1 MSSKAPARRSIKQ
14 TIRELLDRRPS
25 VRASDVLAELDHT
38 VSRQA
43 VHQQLRAMAA
53 AGEIERIGA
62 GRASAY
68 QRAVLASFTFET
80 AGLDESAVWIGLL
93 RDLAVL
99 RELPDLARSTLRYVC
114 TEMVNNAIDH
124 SESPT
129 VTLRVDTDGPLVV
142 VDVADAGVG
151 IFRKVADALGSATPL
166 EAAQR
171 LTLGKFTTWPERH
184 TGEGIFFSSRAA
196 DVFLIEAS
204 GVRWTVDN
212 VRDDWAIGEVADRL
226 GTLVRFAVDPATAR
240 PLVDV
245 FRQYTD
251 EDHRFDRTRLVV
263 KLLDAGVTFVSRS
276 EAKRVSAGFEPFD
289 HIVVDFKG
297 VTEVGQGFV
306 DELFRVWAAAHPTKT
321 LEPVNMSDA
330 VRFMVER
337 GLPRP

>member
-1 MSSKAPARRSIKQ
+1 MSSDARAGDIKEIIRDLLVRRSE
-14 TIRELLDRRPS
+14 IR
-25 VRASDVLAELDHT
+25 VADVLAALAHG

-43 VHQQLRAMAA
+43 VHQHLQAMAA
-53 AGEIERIGA
+53 AGEVERVGA

-68 QRAVLASFTFET
+68 RRAVLASFTFET
-80 AGLDESAVWIGLL
+80 AGLDESAVWNGLL
-93 RDLAVL
+93 RDTAVL
-99 RELPDLARSTLRYVC
+99 RALPDVARSTLAYVC
-114 TEMVNNAIDH
+114 TEMVNNVIDH
-124 SESPT
+124 AGSPT
-129 VTLRVDTDGPLVV
+129 VTIRVNVEGLSVV
-142 VDVADAGVG
+142 VDVEDAGVG
-151 IFRKVADALGSATPL
+151 IFRKIADALGTATPL

-184 TGEGIFFSSRAA
+184 TGEGIFFSSRAV
-196 DVFLIEAS
+196 DVFLIEAN
-204 GVRWTVDN
+204 GLRWTVDN
-212 VRDDWAIGEVADRL
+212 EHDDWAIGEVGDRL
-226 GTLVRFAVDPATAR
+226 GTLVRFTVDPANVR

-251 EDHRFDRTRLVV
+251 AEHRFDRTRLVV
-263 KLLDAGVTFVSRS
+263 KLLDAGVTFISRS

-297 VTEVGQGFV
+297 VTDVGQGFV

-321 LEPVNMSDA
+321 LEPVNMSEA